1 MGMKIISLMKQVPLV
16 TEMRMGSDGLM
27 DRTKAKSMIN
37 ADCSFGLEQA
47 LEMRKNFPDAELI
60 VLSMGPPSFDQSLR
74 KAVAMG
80 FDRAVLLS
88 DRRLGGSDTFATGLA
103 LATLIKNVILKK
115 GTVPNSNLLGR
126 LRSIP
131 REQGLWGLS
140 PSADE
145 DLYIIFSGRQTSDGD
160 TAHVP
165 SQVAENLGVPQATF
179 VKEVE
184 YKDNALI
191 IQRVIEGGTQTLQVP
206 IPCVISISPFA
217 TPPRRVSL
225 TGSIKS
231 KDIQIET
238 YNLDQIGLSTD
249 HVGLEG
255 SPTVVSRVVNI
266 KHDRAPVQMVEG
278 KDAQAKAF
286 NLAKIIKDR
295 IHAPGMT
302 AADVPS
308 QTPLPTHQ
316 GNIQD
321 TKSDAFPRV
330 DFRKGASGILTWA
343 EIQNGA
349 VTRSSLEILNPAR
362 KLANQLKTTVTCVLI
377 GENTSP
383 MAEEII
389 AHGADEVI
397 VVDNPR
403 LKEYSI
409 LPFASVIAQV
419 VKARNPE
426 IALFGATSS
435 GRELAPRLAS
445 RLKAGVTADCTE
457 LKIGEF
463 TNKRM
468 KSVFYPC
475 LEAIRPTYGESK
487 LATIMGFWCPQ
498 MATAR
503 PGTFE
508 ILKADPSR
516 KGKITRFEPVLK
528 EQDFVVKILKTERQ
542 ENMEQ
547 GLFTADI
554 IVSGGL
560 PCGELD
566 NFKCIKEL
574 VECLQQKGIRAEW
587 GASRQAVDHGFVPY
601 GRQIGQTGKTVRPKI
616 YIAVGISGTIQHV
629 SGIKESG
636 MIIAI
641 NKDPQANIF
650 NYADYG
656 IAGDYQEILSDL
668 IKNFS

>member
-1 MGMKIISLMKQVPLV
+1 MGIKIISLMKQVPLV

-47 LEMRKNFPDAELI
+47 LEIRKNFSDAKLI
-60 VLSMGPPSFDQSLR
+60 VVSMGPPSFEQSLH
-74 KAVAMG
+74 KAIAMG

-103 LATLIKNVILKK
+103 LATMIKNVILAKD
-115 GTVPNSNLLGR
+115 PQE
-126 LRSIP
+126 P
-131 REQGLWGLS
+131 F
-140 PSADE
+140 
-145 DLYIIFSGRQTSDGD
+145 IIFSGRQTSDGD

-179 VKEVE
+179 VKEVD

-191 IQRVIEGGTQTLQVP
+191 VQRAIESGTQTLKVP

-217 TPPRRVSL
+217 TPPRRISL
-225 TGSIKS
+225 TGAIKA
-231 KDIQIET
+231 KDVQIET
-238 YNLDQIGLSTD
+238 YDLDQIGLSTD

-266 KHDRAPVQMVEG
+266 KHDRAAVRMVEG
-278 KDAQAKAF
+278 KDAHAKAL
-286 NLAKIIKDR
+286 NLTKIIKEQLSGSLTKGDSPQKGDSP
-295 IHAPGMT
+295 AQLKGT
-302 AADVPS
+302 VSSTDV
-308 QTPLPTHQ
+308 
-316 GNIQD
+316 
-321 TKSDAFPRV
+321 FPRV

-343 EIQNGA
+343 EIQDGT
-349 VTRSSLEILNPAR
+349 VTRASLEILNPAR
-362 KLANQLKTTVTCVLI
+362 KLADQLKTSVTCVLI
-377 GENTSP
+377 GENIAP

-397 VVDNPR
+397 LIDHPR

-409 LPFASVIAQV
+409 LPFASMIAQV
-419 VKARNPE
+419 VKKYDPE
-426 IALFGATSS
+426 IALFAATSS

-463 TNKRM
+463 TNKRL

-508 ILKADPSR
+508 VLKADPDR
-516 KGKITRFEPVLK
+516 KGKVTRFEPVLN
-528 EQDFVVKILKTERQ
+528 EQDFVVQILKTVRQ
-542 ENMEQ
+542 ENIEQ

-566 NFKCIKEL
+566 NFKNIKDF
-574 VECLQQKGIRAEW
+574 VGCLQQKGIRAEW
-587 GASRQAVDHGFVPY
+587 GASRQAVDHGYVPY

-616 YIAVGISGTIQHV
+616 YIAIGISGTIQHI

-641 NKDPQANIF
+641 NKDPNANIF

-656 IAGDYQEILSDL
+656 IAGDYQEILLDL
-668 IKNFS
+668 INNFK